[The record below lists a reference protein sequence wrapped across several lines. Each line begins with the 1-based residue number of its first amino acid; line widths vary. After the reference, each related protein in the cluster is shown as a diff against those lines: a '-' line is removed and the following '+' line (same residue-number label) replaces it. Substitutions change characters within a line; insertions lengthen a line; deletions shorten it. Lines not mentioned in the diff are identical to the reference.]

1 MSSGATD
8 RGQHAPW
15 TSRRLQAWMTDAFTR
30 ADLDQPR
37 LLSEMLLAHVLG
49 CDRLALYTDPD
60 RPASP
65 DELDRL
71 RALVRRALKH
81 EPVQYLVGEAWFYG
95 LRFKVDR
102 RALIPRPCSEVLVE
116 RVVEH
121 IKRPPDASDEE
132 RIIADVCTGSGCLA
146 IAIATQIPH
155 ARVIASDISA
165 DALSLAAENIA
176 LHHLEDR
183 IELREGNLLE
193 PFDEDDRLRGSLA
206 ALVANPPYIPDD
218 EWPDVAP
225 NVREHEPTIALRGG
239 ADGMDLVRPIIAGA
253 ESLLRPQGLLVI
265 EVATR
270 RAREA
275 LALIEAR
282 NAFSHARIHR
292 DQDNLERV
300 VEARRA

>member
-282 NAFSHARIHR
+282 NAFAHARIHR

>member
-1 MSSGATD
+1 MSSQRTTPKSD
-8 RGQHAPW
+8 APW

-37 LLSEMLLAHVLG
+37 LLGEMLLSHVLG

-60 RPASP
+60 RPASR

-71 RALVRRALKH
+71 RALVRRALRH

-116 RVVEH
+116 RAVEYLQH
-121 IKRPPDASDEE
+121 SDDAPHEE
-132 RIIADVCTGSGCLA
+132 ILVADVCTGSGCLA

-155 ARVIASDISA
+155 ARIIASDISG

-176 LHHLEDR
+176 RHGLEDR
-183 IELREGNLLE
+183 IELREGHLLE
-193 PFDEDDRLRGSLA
+193 PFDEDDRLRGLLA

-218 EWPDVAP
+218 EWPEVAP

-253 ESLLRPQGLLVI
+253 ADLLQPRGLLAI

-270 RAREA
+270 RARET
-275 LALIEAR
+275 LALIEAG
-282 NAFSHARIHR
+282 SGWTDGRIHR

-300 VEARRA
+300 VEARRV

>member
-1 MSSGATD
+1 MSSQSTTPRSD
-8 RGQHAPW
+8 APW

-71 RALVRRALKH
+71 RALVRRALRH

-116 RVVEH
+116 RAVEYLQH
-121 IKRPPDASDEE
+121 SDDAPHEE
-132 RIIADVCTGSGCLA
+132 ILVADVCTGSGCLA

-155 ARVIASDISA
+155 ARIIASDISG

-176 LHHLEDR
+176 RHGLEDR
-183 IELREGNLLE
+183 IELREGSLLE

-218 EWPDVAP
+218 EWPEVAP

-253 ESLLRPQGLLVI
+253 ADLLRPQGMLAI
-265 EVATR
+265 EVAAR
-270 RAREA
+270 RARES
-275 LALIEAR
+275 LALIESR
-282 NAFSHARIHR
+282 GEWTDGRIHR